1 MIAFFILI
9 AFLFNEPAQ
18 EFFEGVLTYKVTI
31 EGNNEEM
38 LKEVMPHTY
47 SLYFGK
53 ENFRFDLDGG
63 MMPEFMGDI
72 ITFNKVEKSYII
84 KEETNTAYLIGNED
98 DKEATNTCY
107 EIVPLKEKLVIKDFT
122 CKGYEIIFNEPGDGL
137 VKQRLWLTTELN
149 VNLPKGN
156 NHGIG
161 AFFKPD
167 LEGFALMIENYFE
180 SDIGEY
186 KIIIALDTIER
197 TYLPKS
203 LFSIP
208 DHFKIKVLE

>member
-1 MIAFFILI
+1 MIMTSPEK
-9 AFLFNEPAQ
+9 EP
-18 EFFEGVLTYKVTI
+18 FEGILTYKVSI
-31 EGNNEEM
+31 EGNSEDM
-38 LKEVMPHTY
+38 LREVMPHTY

-72 ITFNKVEKSYII
+72 ITFNKVGKSYIL
-84 KEETNTAYLIGNED
+84 KEETNTAYLIED
-98 DKEATNTCY
+98 EKDSLSNLAY
-107 EIVPLKEKLVIKDFT
+107 EIKPLKEKLVLKDLA
-122 CKGYEIIFNEPGDGL
+122 CKGYELVFSEPGDGL
-137 VKQRLWLTTELN
+137 VKQRLWLTEDLN
-149 VNLPKGN
+149 LSMPVGN

-167 LEGFALMIENYFE
+167 LEGFALLIENYFE
-180 SDIGEY
+180 SDIGNY
-186 KIIIALDTIER
+186 KITIAIDKIER

-208 DHFKIKVLE
+208 DRFKIKVLE

>member
-1 MIAFFILI
+1 MITTLFLI
-9 AFLFNEPAQ
+9 VLMMTPPEKEP
-18 EFFEGVLTYKVTI
+18 FEGILTYKVSI
-31 EGNNEEM
+31 EGNNEYM
-38 LKEVMPHTY
+38 LREVMPHTY

-72 ITFNKVEKSYII
+72 ITFNKVGKSYIL
-84 KEETNTAYLIGNED
+84 KEESNTAYLIDEEKD
-98 DKEATNTCY
+98 SLANTTY
-107 EIVPLKEKLVIKDFT
+107 EIKPLKEKLVLKDLT
-122 CKGYEIIFNEPGDGL
+122 CKGYDLIFNKSGDGL
-137 VKQRLWLTTELN
+137 VKQRLWLTKDLN
-149 VNLPKGN
+149 LTMPIGN
-156 NHGIG
+156 SHGIG

-167 LEGFALMIENYFE
+167 LEGFALLIENYFE

-186 KIIIALDTIER
+186 KITIALDKIER

-208 DHFKIKVLE
+208 DNFKIKVLE